1 MAIWEPNIGD
11 EHDLKREPGNKEDI
25 NAVAVVRMKDEYR
38 LSSKRD
44 RTQRSSKWANKQ
56 LRSCRSCTQTNGTMG
71 DKISKTSN

>member
-1 MAIWEPNIGD
+1 MSQIIKVSSFIRGFHEYMAIWEPNIGD

-44 RTQRSSKWANKQ
+44 RTQRSSK
-56 LRSCRSCTQTNGTMG
+56 
-71 DKISKTSN
+71 